1 MAIAWALARV
11 NANAKIS
18 GNIFSRIIRLINALY
33 VQLKIN
39 LFFVAVA
46 DVCSPNSRA
55 DFFLA
60 WSNFILALIS
70 KRRGD
75 SWDLQS

>member
-33 VQLKIN
+33 VQSKIN
-39 LFFVAVA
+39 LFFVVVP
-46 DVCSPNSRA
+46 DV
-55 DFFLA
+55 
-60 WSNFILALIS
+60 
-70 KRRGD
+70 
-75 SWDLQS
+75 

>member
-39 LFFVAVA
+39 LFFGLFRRIYGST
-46 DVCSPNSRA
+46 CPQCLRHSRC
-55 DFFLA
+55 
-60 WSNFILALIS
+60 
-70 KRRGD
+70 RRVGKH
-75 SWDLQS
+75 LPRRHGEEEIA

>member
-1 MAIAWALARV
+1 MAIAWALAGV

-33 VQLKIN
+33 VQSKIN

-46 DVCSPNSRA
+46 DVCGPNSRA

-60 WSNFILALIS
+60 GSDFILVLIS
-70 KRRGD
+70 GRRGD
-75 SWDLQS
+75 SWGL

>member
-33 VQLKIN
+33 VQSKIN

-46 DVCSPNSRA
+46 DVCGPNSRA

-60 WSNFILALIS
+60 GSDFILVLIS
-70 KRRGD
+70 GRRGD
-75 SWDLQS
+75 SWGL